1 MTRRIFGVLV
11 LAAGLIAAAALCRA
25 AGDPPSPPAGSAAS
39 PGTPDAGAAR
49 ATSPVE
55 PEAFPVA
62 LASFSTTLIGSSPA
76 RTDNLR
82 LAAAALDGTVL
93 ALGEEL
99 SFNRQVG
106 PRSLERGYQRAP
118 VILREERQ
126 LQLGGGVCQVAST
139 LFAAAL
145 IAGLAP
151 VERWR
156 HSTPVDYIALG
167 EDATIAWGAK
177 DLRLRNELDQRIRV
191 RAEVLG
197 TTLTVRI
204 EGENEPEARFELET
218 TEREAVP
225 GQAAAGRE
233 VELYRLK
240 KSGEETLERELV
252 HRDLYPPSVATPA
265 PER

>member
-1 MTRRIFGVLV
+1 M
-11 LAAGLIAAAALCRA
+11 LA
-25 AGDPPSPPAGSAAS
+25 
-39 PGTPDAGAAR
+39 PGED
-49 ATSPVE
+49 
-55 PEAFPVA
+55 
-62 LASFSTTLIGSSPA
+62 
-76 RTDNLR
+76 
-82 LAAAALDGTVL
+82 
-93 ALGEEL
+93 L

-118 VILREERQ
+118 VILHETRQ

-139 LFAAAL
+139 LFASAL
-145 IAGLAP
+145 LAGLAP

-167 EDATIAWGAK
+167 EDATISWGAK
-177 DLRLRNELDQRIRV
+177 DLRVRNDLEQRVRV

-204 EGENEPEARFELET
+204 EGEEEPAARYELET

-225 GQAAAGRE
+225 GEARAGRE
-233 VELYRLK
+233 VELYRLRK
-240 KSGEETLERELV
+240 DGEETLERELV
-252 HRDLYPPSVATPA
+252 HRDLYPPSVDMPA